1 MAKLMYNQKWVSIN
15 EYSLDYFE
23 FLYRYYAA
31 CAPSQPVTYYNL
43 DLPNSVYDASLLQ
56 AGSYEMIGNLS
67 GMRWKKITMV
77 QAFSFEPVPFSLQA
91 DETGPNF
98 KDRTSSLWLPTVY
111 ELMPS
116 VHDFVVY
123 DWATSRDDELKDQLP
138 VYEVVNLEKASS
150 GEVTFWKVQLK
161 STFRRKSEIDLQL
174 SGSYSFVDYEKH
186 IYRTTDAAF
195 LHRMMLKNENLK
207 VNEFFKD
214 RIGLY
219 VETQSENE

>member
-1 MAKLMYNQKWVSIN
+1 MSKLMYNQKWYSIN

-31 CAPSQPVTYYNL
+31 VAPSQPVTYYSL
-43 DLPNSVYDASLLQ
+43 DLPNSVYDATLLQ

-77 QAFSFEPVPFSLQA
+77 QAFSFEPVPFALQA

-98 KDRTSSLWLPTVY
+98 KDRTSSLWFPTVY
-111 ELMPS
+111 ELEPS

-123 DWATSRDDELKDQLP
+123 DWATSRDNELKDQLP

-150 GEVTFWKVQLK
+150 GEATFWKTQLK
-161 STFRRKSEIDLQL
+161 STYRRKSEIEKQL

-186 IYRTTDAAF
+186 IYKTSDAVF
-195 LHRMMLKNENLK
+195 LQRMMLKNENLK

-219 VETQSENE
+219 VTTTKE